1 MHYQDLTKEINQGNF
16 HPVYLFTGP
25 EQYIG
30 AMMEKR
36 LVEKAVPE
44 SLVQLNVMSFSEKE
58 TDVGSVVAICR
69 QLPMMSD
76 HRVVILR
83 EETGIL
89 QSTDA
94 GAEELLG
101 YIQKP
106 EPSTILLIYSSKP
119 DKRKKMYKQFIKHVA
134 VVEYN
139 KLTQMELEKWI
150 ARRLKLGGK
159 RTTRGVVDRFIGD
172 TLYLQNEDQ
181 NMERVDNELGK
192 LMDYVG
198 DAEAIT
204 LNDLEATLPKSV
216 DENIFR
222 MVDFAMGGDMGEALM
237 MLENFY
243 LSGESPFGVF
253 ALLLSQLRTMLQVRI
268 LTDSRSTQATIAK
281 QVGRPPFVVKKMQG
295 TARRFTQERL
305 MGIMAAAAQ
314 LDVQMKT
321 GVVEPELVV
330 ELFVLRLGE

>member
-1 MHYQDLTKEINQGNF
+1 MRYQDLTKEINQGNF

-25 EQYIG
+25 EQYIA

-89 QSTDA
+89 QNTDA
-94 GAEELLG
+94 AEELLS

-106 EPSTILLIYSSKP
+106 EPSTVLLIYSSKP
-119 DKRKKMYKQFIKHVA
+119 DKRKKVYKQLVKYAA
-134 VVEYN
+134 VVEYH

-159 RTTRGVVDRFIGD
+159 RTTRRVVERFIGD

-222 MVDFAMGGDMGEALM
+222 MVDFAMGGNMGEALM

-253 ALLLSQLRTMLQVRI
+253 GLLLSQLRTMLQVRI
-268 LTDSRSTQATIAK
+268 LTDNRSTQATIAK
-281 QVGRPPFVVKKMQG
+281 EVGRPPFVVKKMQG
-295 TARRFTQERL
+295 AAGRFPQERL

-321 GVVEPELVV
+321 GVVEPELGV